1 MNRVFVI
8 VAALAVGACASAPAP
23 EPTVA
28 TYDSDLDLAK
38 MATIEQQ
45 ARLMGVRVIWVN
57 APRKAAAQPT
67 S

>member
-1 MNRVFVI
+1 MNRAFVI

-23 EPTVA
+23 EPSVGA
-28 TYDSDLDLAK
+28 YDSELDLAR

-57 APRKAAAQPT
+57 APRKAVAQPT